1 MTRTTHEDRIQREE
15 VATRLEELAEQL
27 RTDDAEV
34 TVGNKTVRLSPAE
47 QIGYGIDVREASSF
61 LRGKRE
67 SVEIELEWKP
77 GNK

>member
-1 MTRTTHEDRIQREE
+1 MTRTTHEERIEREE
-15 VATRLEELAEQL
+15 VAARLEELADQL

-47 QIGYGIDVREASSF
+47 NVGYAIDVRESSSF

-77 GNK
+77 GT

>member
-1 MTRTTHEDRIQREE
+1 MTRTTHEDRIDREE
-15 VATRLEELAEQL
+15 AAARLEDLADQL

-47 QIGYGIDVREASSF
+47 EVGYVVDVRESSSF

-67 SVEIELEWKP
+67 SVDIELEWKP
-77 GNK
+77 SR